1 MKPFVVAIDGPAG
14 AGKSVTARAVA
25 ERLGL
30 PSVDSGAMYRAVAW
44 HALRSGVPLDSETA
58 LLGLLSGT
66 RMQAGPEGLAID
78 GEPVEPH
85 IRTAEAGEAAS
96 RVAVHPKLR
105 KHLVRI
111 QRSLAKP
118 PGLVMEGRD
127 IGTVVFPKADLKIF
141 LTASVEA
148 RAERRL
154 DQLRAAGGPAP
165 DLASIEAAIRDRD
178 RRDSGREASPLAP
191 APDAFPLDTTAL
203 TLEQQVDLAVR
214 WAELARLG
222 PGKPTLFYLFG
233 HHTSGIFCRTFLK
246 LRVEGMEHIPRKGP
260 VIVACNHIS
269 FWDPPIMGGIFP
281 RMLHFLAKEEL
292 FQNRMFGSLIRGYNS
307 IPIQQGP
314 GARSA
319 LRGADRVLDQGGAV
333 LIFPEG
339 TRSKTGSF
347 LPPRAGIARLA
358 GGARAPVL
366 PARISGSNQIRRS
379 MARQVEIRLT
389 FGPMLMPPVGQPG
402 RRAEADAFAQ
412 RVMDAIGDLPGGAA

>member
-14 AGKSVTARAVA
+14 AGKSVTAKAVA

-30 PSVDSGAMYRAVAW
+30 HAADSGAMYRAVAW
-44 HALRSGVPLDSETA
+44 YALRRGVPLDSEAA
-58 LLGLLSGT
+58 LLGLLSNA
-66 RMQAGPEGLAID
+66 RVEAGPQGLSIG

-96 RVAVHPKLR
+96 QVAVHPKLR
-105 KHLVRI
+105 KHLVKI

-141 LTASVEA
+141 LTASAEARTARRVAQLQEAGLPADPAEVEA
-148 RAERRL
+148 
-154 DQLRAAGGPAP
+154 
-165 DLASIEAAIRDRD
+165 SIRDRD
-178 RRDSGREASPLAP
+178 LRDSGREVSPLTP

-214 WAELARLG
+214 WAELARRG
-222 PGKPTLFYLFG
+222 PGKRTLFYLFG
-233 HHTSGIFCRTFLK
+233 HYASGIFCRTFLK
-246 LRVEGMEHIPRKGP
+246 LRVTGMEHIPAKGP
-260 VIVACNHIS
+260 VIIACNHIS
-269 FWDPPIMGGIFP
+269 FWDPPIMGGVVP
-281 RMLHFLAKEEL
+281 RRLLFLAKEEL
-292 FQNRMFGSLIRGYNS
+292 FQNRWFGALIRGYNS

-319 LRGADRVLDQGGAV
+319 LRGADRVLEEGGAV

-347 LPPRAGIARLA
+347 LPPRAGIARLSA
-358 GGARAPVL
+358 GARAPVL
-366 PARISGSNQIRRS
+366 PARISGSRQIRRS
-379 MARQVEIRLT
+379 MMRQVEIRLA
-389 FGPMLMPPVGQPG
+389 FGPMIMPPVGQAG
-402 RRAEADAFAQ
+402 SRAEADAFAR
-412 RVMDAIGDLPGGAA
+412 RVMDAIGELPGGGK